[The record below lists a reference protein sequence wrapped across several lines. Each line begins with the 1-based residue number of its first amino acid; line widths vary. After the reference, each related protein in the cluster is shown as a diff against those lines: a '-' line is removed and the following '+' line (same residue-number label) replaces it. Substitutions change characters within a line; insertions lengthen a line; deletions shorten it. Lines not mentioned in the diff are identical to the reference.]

1 MVKYFNEV
9 VAELQSKGTIFGAE
23 YRKKNGEVTKINGRF
38 GVAKFVKGTGTSSPN
53 VLTVWD
59 NNRKRYTSLI
69 PDNIVSLN
77 TNKTKYVKSD
87 EFLIES
93 YE

>member
-1 MVKYFNEV
+1 MVKYFNDV

-77 TNKTKYVKSD
+77 TNKTKYVKTD